1 MPLYWMQS
9 RTHSERSIEEE
20 SPHTINSNSSSL
32 QIDSKIMFYSLET
45 QNKSSFSYEIKFLF
59 NILGLVS
66 NL

>member
-1 MPLYWMQS
+1 
-9 RTHSERSIEEE
+9 
-20 SPHTINSNSSSL
+20 
-32 QIDSKIMFYSLET
+32 MFYSLET